1 MSEIV
6 YLLGAGINRVLK
18 NEEGLQPPLATDFF
32 QQVLNQDHFTIHR
45 YFFEERQSLFD
56 YIERYWKMSSE
67 QLKNTPFDLEGC
79 YTLIQLQKLDVDK
92 KGDKDRLRLLSQIE
106 LQLTMLLAEYLA
118 KFDIPLD
125 PSISQ
130 PFRLFG
136 DIIYNQKAT
145 VITFNYDT
153 LLESV
158 IGNASDAN
166 PNMPA
171 TFIDT
176 SFRRIEL
183 PDEEVAYSHLNW
195 NLPLAYGVK
204 FDEVQLQRP
213 GMPIFVS
220 GERFYSHPENKL
232 YDNPIFK
239 LHGSVNWFT
248 YSGNKKLFGSW
259 LKHFGVEQN
268 FPHDAENAKN
278 RVGQTVLLKASWW
291 DNRMIE
297 HNDEILNPIIV
308 TPVLY
313 KNFYKHSFINEL
325 WKRAV
330 IELSNCKTLIVVG
343 YSFPPTDFN
352 TKRLFLEAFSNH
364 SPEEII
370 VINPET
376 SVVQTVKDLCHFKK
390 PVLVCRDLNEFIAL

>member
-67 QLKNTPFDLEGC
+67 QLKNTPFDLEDC
-79 YTLIQLQKLDVDK
+79 YTLIQLQKLDADK

-195 NLPLAYGVK
+195 NLPLGYGVK
-204 FDEVQLQRP
+204 FDEVQLQRS
-213 GMPIFVS
+213 GLRIFVS
-220 GERFYSHPENKL
+220 GERFYSHPKNKL
-232 YDNPIFK
+232 YDNPILK
-239 LHGSVNWFT
+239 LHGSINWFT
-248 YSGNKKLFGSW
+248 YSGNKKPSDSW

-268 FPHDAENAKN
+268 FPHDAENAKD
-278 RVGQTVLLKASWW
+278 RVGQTVMFSAIWW
-291 DNRMIE
+291 NGQLPE
-297 HNDEILNPIIV
+297 HNDEILSPIIV

-325 WKRAV
+325 WKRAA
-330 IELSNCKTLIVVG
+330 IELSNCKTLIVGG

-390 PVLVCRDLNEFIAL
+390 PVLVCRDLNELIAL